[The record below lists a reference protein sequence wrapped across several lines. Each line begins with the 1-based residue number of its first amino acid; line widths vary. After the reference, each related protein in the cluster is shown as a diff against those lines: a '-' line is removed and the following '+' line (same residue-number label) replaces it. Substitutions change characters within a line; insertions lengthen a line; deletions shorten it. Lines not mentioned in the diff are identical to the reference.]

1 MTTSPRVITAPIA
14 QVPATIRSGTVVY
27 VTGLRIGTPSTVIV
41 EEPAPWMRAPIAV
54 SIEQMS
60 TISGSRAELSMTVVP
75 SASTAAISRFSV
87 APTDGK
93 SSQIEVPVSRGA
105 VATRKPCSLWT
116 EAPSRSSPEMCMS
129 SPREPIASPP
139 GRATLALPQRATSGP
154 RTLIEARILR
164 TRS

>member
-1 MTTSPRVITAPIA
+1 MVS
-14 QVPATIRSGTVVY
+14 
-27 VTGLRIGTPSTVIV
+27 V

-75 SASTAAISRFSV
+75 SASTAAMSRFSV

-105 VATRKPCSLWT
+105 VATG
-116 EAPSRSSPEMCMS
+116 APGWLGWAALGRGRPAGGRA
-129 SPREPIASPP
+129 PRELPQDRAPGQRGRCGNEEP
-139 GRATLALPQRATSGP
+139 GRGVEGGAEPLEPGDVHVQAARADRVAAGGGGLRAAAGGP
-154 RTLIEARILR
+154 GGAGGAGPGGGAA
-164 TRS
+164 

>member
-27 VTGLRIGTPSTVIV
+27 STGERASTPSTVMVGRARALDAGTHRASIV
-41 EEPAPWMRAPIAV
+41 HR
-54 SIEQMS
+54 S
-60 TISGSRAELSMTVVP
+60 TISGSRAALSTTVVP
-75 SASTAAISRFSV
+75 LARTAAITRFSV

-105 VATRKPCSLWT
+105 VATRKPCSLDDRR
-116 EAPSRSSPEMCMS
+116 A
-129 SPREPIASPP
+129 EPLQAGDVHVEPAGADRVAS
-139 GRATLALPQRATSGP
+139 GQRHLGEPQRATSGP
-154 RTLIEARILR
+154 STLIEARILR